1 MDHSYPL
8 QDLKTETFFLRK
20 KLLKRDKKCGFF
32 FGCKLI
38 GSFSYIC
45 QLSSIRKWATVFGW
59 GIIHDKQSAS
69 MIEQEVVVLKSF
81 FCQPAKLIPVNSW
94 SIPWELK
101 GRTHGLWIDL
111 SPLDI
116 SRCNTLTDFTESVSK
131 MALFC
136 LWMNNSQISILISYY
151 LSGSTTPPQL
161 WGFLAKC
168 GSFDN
173 QTTTPDQVFILHN
186 INVKLYESIFN

>member
-1 MDHSYPL
+1 MSAFLNKKMSYSIWVRNNSW
-8 QDLKTETFFLRK
+8 QTISVNDRT
-20 KLLKRDKKCGFF
+20 G
-32 FGCKLI
+32 GCCTN
-38 GSFSYIC
+38 F
-45 QLSSIRKWATVFGW
+45 
-59 GIIHDKQSAS
+59 
-69 MIEQEVVVLKSF
+69 F
-81 FCQPAKLIPVNSW
+81 FCQPAKLILVNSW